1 MAFLLEGAWYEL
13 DRNLEMSKILVPNWD
28 GMCSLRGMAD
38 LNQIAAAVRDVP
50 DFPKPG
56 ILFKDITPVLADP
69 ALFQGCMSL
78 LAETA
83 GGQKIDKVVGIDA
96 RGFIFAAGVAQNLDA
111 GFVPVRK
118 AGKLPWTTHKMAYTL
133 EYGESVVEIH
143 QDAVKAGE
151 KILLVDDLLATGGT
165 AAAAIKLLR
174 ALEADIVAVAF
185 LIELE
190 GLKGRDKLGSV
201 PIHSLLKY

>member
-1 MAFLLEGAWYEL
+1 MNRGVKDEG
-13 DRNLEMSKILVPNWD
+13 NLSATLGV
-28 GMCSLRGMAD
+28 MCSSPLMTD
-38 LNQIAAAVRDVP
+38 LDHVAAAVRDVT

-56 ILFKDITPVLADP
+56 ILFKDITPVLGDAT
-69 ALFQGCMSL
+69 LFQSCMKL
-78 LAETA
+78 LADTA
-83 GGQKIDKVVGIDA
+83 GGERIDKVVGIDA

-118 AGKLPWTTHKMAYTL
+118 AGKLPWTTRQMAYTL

-143 QDAVKAGE
+143 EDAVKPGE
-151 KILLVDDLLATGGT
+151 KVLLVDDLLATGGT

-174 ALEADIVAVAF
+174 ALEANIVAVSF

-190 GLKGRDKLGSV
+190 GLQGREKLGESIPV
-201 PIHSLLKY
+201 HSLLKY

>member
-1 MAFLLEGAWYEL
+1 MPKEKTLCFLLPMSS
-13 DRNLEMSKILVPNWD
+13 LEK
-28 GMCSLRGMAD
+28 
-38 LNQIAAAVRDVP
+38 IAATVRDVP

-56 ILFKDITPVLADP
+56 ILFKDITPVLGNSD
-69 ALFQGCMSL
+69 LFQACMSL

-83 GGQKIDKVVGIDA
+83 GGEQIDKVVGIDA
-96 RGFIFAAGVAQNLDA
+96 RGFIFAAGVAQNLNA

-118 AGKLPWTTHKMAYTL
+118 AGKLPWTTRQMAYTL

-143 QDAVKAGE
+143 EDAVKAGE
-151 KILLVDDLLATGGT
+151 KILVVDDLLATGGT

-174 ALEADIVAVAF
+174 GLEADIVAVSF

-190 GLKGRDKLGSV
+190 ALGGRAQLDSV

>member
-1 MAFLLEGAWYEL
+1 MPSEGGLCFLL
-13 DRNLEMSKILVPNWD
+13 
-28 GMCSLRGMAD
+28 GMAD
-38 LNQIAAAVRDVP
+38 LTQIEAAVRDVP

-56 ILFKDITPVLADP
+56 ILFKDITPVLADA
-69 ALFQGCMSL
+69 ALFKGCMEL
-78 LAETA
+78 LAEAA
-83 GGQKIDKVVGIDA
+83 GDQKIDKVVGIDA
-96 RGFIFAAGVAQNLDA
+96 RGFIFAAGVAQILDA

-143 QDAVKAGE
+143 QDAVKPGE

-174 ALEADIVAVAF
+174 ALEADIVAVTF

-190 GLKGRDKLGSV
+190 ALKGREKLGIEPV
-201 PIHSLLKY
+201 HSLLKY

>member
-1 MAFLLEGAWYEL
+1 
-13 DRNLEMSKILVPNWD
+13 
-28 GMCSLRGMAD
+28 MAD
-38 LNQIAAAVRDVP
+38 LKQIEAAVRDVL

-56 ILFKDITPVLADP
+56 IVFKDITPVLGDA
-69 ALFQGCMSL
+69 ALFAGCMRL

-83 GGQKIDKVVGIDA
+83 GGSKIDKVVGIDA
-96 RGFIFAAGVAQNLDA
+96 RGFIFAAGVAQILEA

-118 AGKLPWTTHKMAYTL
+118 AGKLPWTTHQMAYTL

-143 QDAVKAGE
+143 QDAVKPGE
-151 KILLVDDLLATGGT
+151 KVLLVDDLLATGGT

-174 ALEADIVAVAF
+174 ALEADVVGVTF

-190 GLKGRDKLGSV
+190 ALKGREKLGNV